1 MIIPSIIERE
11 NTYYKIFQAVE
22 IAFAKLNS
30 NNKKTKG
37 RPRKYSDQQMV
48 ACMLYGVK
56 NSIFSLRE
64 LEYRI
69 KQDYIFKSIIQLNEV
84 PDYSTFS
91 LRAKSLEQHL
101 YYGIYAMFVEL
112 IDPETRLCAIDG
124 TALRSSKYDSE
135 AKSGKGTRLGYFK
148 GYKFHCIATVTDII
162 IPLVFDLTTA
172 NVYDNQVS
180 NLLYEAK
187 IYNPFLILAD
197 AAYDSSEWFEIASD
211 LEFNLLTD
219 INMRKAKS
227 IESFADKR
235 YENALFMQS
244 PIGLKLYKNRLK
256 IEQLFSVLKVLYN
269 LENPRLYGQA
279 RYERHIKWV
288 LLAYLI
294 DEFNKKQ
301 EGINSRKYPWN
312 L

>member
-1 MIIPSIIERE
+1 MIISLNIETE
-11 NTYYKIFQAVE
+11 NTYYKIFEAVK

-30 NNKKTKG
+30 KDRSTKG
-37 RPRKYSDQQMV
+37 RPRKYSDQQIV

-69 KQDYIFKSIIQLNEV
+69 KQDYTFKAIIQLTEV

-91 LRAKSLEQHL
+91 LRAKALEQHL
-101 YYGIYAMFVEL
+101 YYGVYAMLVEL
-112 IDPETRLCAIDG
+112 ISPETRLCAIDG

-135 AKSGKGTRLGYFK
+135 AKSGKGTRLGYFI
-148 GYKFHCIATVTDII
+148 GYKLHCIAAVTDII
-162 IPLVFDLTTA
+162 IPLVFNVTTA

-180 NLLYEAK
+180 DLLYEAK

-197 AAYDSSEWFEIASD
+197 AAYDSIEWFDIASD
-211 LEFNLLTD
+211 LELNLLTD

-227 IESFADKR
+227 IEAFDMKR

-244 PIGLKLYKNRLK
+244 PIGMKLYKNRLK
-256 IEQLFSVLKVLYN
+256 IEQLFSVLKGLYN

-288 LLAYLI
+288 LLAYLV

-301 EGINSRKYPWN
+301 QGITSRKYPWN

>member
-1 MIIPSIIERE
+1 MIIPLNIKSE
-11 NTYYKIFQAVE
+11 NSYYKIFEAVK
-22 IAFAKLNS
+22 IAFTKLNS
-30 NNKKTKG
+30 NIESTKG
-37 RPRKYSDQQMV
+37 RPRKYSDEQIV

-69 KQDYIFKSIIQLNEV
+69 KQDYVFQSIIKLEKV

-91 LRAKSLEQHL
+91 LRSKTLEKHI
-101 YYGIYAMFVEL
+101 YYGVYAMFVEL
-112 IDPETRLCAIDG
+112 INPETRLCAIDS

-135 AKSGKGTRLGYFK
+135 AKSGKSTRLGYYK
-148 GYKFHCIATVTDII
+148 GYKLHCIATVTDII
-162 IPLVFDLTTA
+162 IPLVFHLTTA

-180 NLLYEAK
+180 DLLYESK
-187 IYNPFLILAD
+187 TYNPFLILAD
-197 AAYDSSEWFEIASD
+197 AAYDSVEWFEIASS

-219 INMRKAKS
+219 INMRKAKN
-227 IESFADKR
+227 IKSFADKR
-235 YENALFMQS
+235 HENALFLKS

-256 IEQLFSVLKVLYN
+256 IEQLFSVLKGLYN

-288 LLAYLI
+288 LLACLV

-301 EGINSRKYPWN
+301 QGIKTRKYPWN

>member
-1 MIIPSIIERE
+1 MIIPSIIKSE

-91 LRAKSLEQHL
+91 LRSKSLEHHI

-148 GYKFHCIATVTDII
+148 GYKFHCIAAVTDII
-162 IPLVFDLTTA
+162 IPLVFDITTA

-197 AAYDSSEWFEIASD
+197 AAYDSAEWFEIASD
-211 LEFNLLTD
+211 LELNLLTD

-256 IEQLFSVLKVLYN
+256 IEQLFSVLKGLYN

-301 EGINSRKYPWN
+301 QGIKSRKYPWN

>member
-256 IEQLFSVLKVLYN
+256 IEQLFSVLKRLYN
-269 LENPRLYGQA
+269 LENPRLYGHA

>member
-1 MIIPSIIERE
+1 MIISSNIKSE
-11 NTYYKIFQAVE
+11 NDYYKIFKAVK

-30 NNKKTKG
+30 NIQNTKG
-37 RPRKYSDQQMV
+37 RPRKYSDEQIV

-69 KQDYIFKSIIQLNEV
+69 KQDYVFKSIIQFNQV

-91 LRAKSLEQHL
+91 LRTKSLEKHI

-135 AKSGKGTRLGYFK
+135 AKSGKGTRLGYYK
-148 GYKFHCIATVTDII
+148 GYKLHCIATVTDII

-180 NLLYEAK
+180 DLLYEAK

-197 AAYDSSEWFEIASD
+197 AAYDSVEWFKIASN
-211 LEFNLLTD
+211 LNFNLLTD

-227 IESFADKR
+227 IESFTDKR
-235 YENALFMQS
+235 YENALFIES
-244 PIGLKLYKNRLK
+244 PIGVKLYKNRLK
-256 IEQLFSVLKVLYN
+256 IEQLFSILKGLYN

-288 LLAYLI
+288 LLAYII

-301 EGINSRKYPWN
+301 QGIKSRKYPWN
-312 L
+312 I

>member
-1 MIIPSIIERE
+1 MQI
-11 NTYYKIFQAVE
+11 VC
-22 IAFAKLNS
+22 
-30 NNKKTKG
+30 
-37 RPRKYSDQQMV
+37 
-48 ACMLYGVK
+48 CMLYGVK

-69 KQDYIFKSIIQLNEV
+69 KQDYVFKSIIEIDEV

-91 LRAKSLEQHL
+91 IRAKKLEKHI

-148 GYKFHCIATVTDII
+148 GYKLHCIATVADIM

-172 NVYDNQVS
+172 NVYDNQLS
-180 NLLYEAK
+180 DLLYEAK

-197 AAYDSSEWFEIASD
+197 AAYDSIEWFDIASD
-211 LEFNLLTD
+211 LELNLLTD

-227 IESFADKR
+227 IEAFDMKR

-244 PIGLKLYKNRLK
+244 PIGMKLYKNRLK
-256 IEQLFSVLKVLYN
+256 IEQLFSVLKGLYN

-288 LLAYLI
+288 LLAYLV
-294 DEFNKKQ
+294 DDFNKKQ
-301 EGINSRKYPWN
+301 QGIKSRKYPWN

>member
-1 MIIPSIIERE
+1 MIISINIETE
-11 NTYYKIFQAVE
+11 NTYYKIFEAVK

-30 NNKKTKG
+30 KDRSTKG
-37 RPRKYSDQQMV
+37 RPRKYSDQQIV

-69 KQDYIFKSIIQLNEV
+69 KQDYTFKAIIQLTEV

-91 LRAKSLEQHL
+91 LRAKALEQHL
-101 YYGIYAMFVEL
+101 YYGVYAMLVEL
-112 IDPETRLCAIDG
+112 ISPETRLCAIDG

-135 AKSGKGTRLGYFK
+135 AKSGKGTRLGYFI
-148 GYKFHCIATVTDII
+148 GYKLHCIAAVTDII
-162 IPLVFDLTTA
+162 IPLVFNVTTP

-180 NLLYEAK
+180 DLLYEAK

-197 AAYDSSEWFEIASD
+197 AAYDSVKWLEIASD
-211 LEFNLLTD
+211 LKFNLLTD

-227 IESFADKR
+227 LESFTDKR
-235 YENALFMQS
+235 YENALFIQS

-256 IEQLFSVLKVLYN
+256 IEQLFSTLKGLYN

-288 LLAYLI
+288 LLAYLV
-294 DEFNKKQ
+294 DDFNKKQ
-301 EGINSRKYPWN
+301 QGIKSRKYPWN

>member
-1 MIIPSIIERE
+1 MIIPLNIKSE
-11 NTYYKIFQAVE
+11 NIYYKIFEAVK
-22 IAFAKLNS
+22 IAFARLNS
-30 NNKKTKG
+30 NTENTKG
-37 RPRKYSDQQMV
+37 RPRKYSDMQIV
-48 ACMLYGVK
+48 CCMLYGVK

-69 KQDYIFKSIIQLNEV
+69 KQDYVFKSIIEIDEV

-91 LRAKSLEQHL
+91 IRAKKLEKHI

-148 GYKFHCIATVTDII
+148 GYKLHCIATVADIM

-172 NVYDNQVS
+172 NVYDNQLS
-180 NLLYEAK
+180 DLLYEAK

-197 AAYDSSEWFEIASD
+197 AAYDSIEWFDIASD
-211 LEFNLLTD
+211 LELNLLTD

-227 IESFADKR
+227 IEAFDMKR

-244 PIGLKLYKNRLK
+244 PIGMKLYKNRLK
-256 IEQLFSVLKVLYN
+256 IEQLFSVLKGLYN

-288 LLAYLI
+288 LLAYLV
-294 DEFNKKQ
+294 DDFNKKQ
-301 EGINSRKYPWN
+301 QGITSRKYPWN

>member
-1 MIIPSIIERE
+1 MIISRNIETE
-11 NTYYKIFQAVE
+11 NTYYKIFEAVK

-30 NNKKTKG
+30 KDRSTKG
-37 RPRKYSDQQMV
+37 RPRKYSDQQIV

-69 KQDYIFKSIIQLNEV
+69 KQDYTFKAIIQLTEV

-91 LRAKSLEQHL
+91 LRAKALEQHL
-101 YYGIYAMFVEL
+101 YYGVYAMLVEL
-112 IDPETRLCAIDG
+112 ISPETRLCAIDG

-135 AKSGKGTRLGYFK
+135 AKSGKGTRLGYFI
-148 GYKFHCIATVTDII
+148 GYKLHCIAAVTDII
-162 IPLVFDLTTA
+162 IPLVFNVTTP

-180 NLLYEAK
+180 DLLYEAK

-197 AAYDSSEWFEIASD
+197 AAYDSIEWFDIASD
-211 LEFNLLTD
+211 LELNLLTD

-227 IESFADKR
+227 IEAFDMKR

-244 PIGLKLYKNRLK
+244 PIGMKLYKNRLK
-256 IEQLFSVLKVLYN
+256 IEQLFSVLKGLYN

-288 LLAYLI
+288 LLAYLV

-301 EGINSRKYPWN
+301 QGITSRKYPWN

>member
-1 MIIPSIIERE
+1 
-11 NTYYKIFQAVE
+11 
-22 IAFAKLNS
+22 
-30 NNKKTKG
+30 
-37 RPRKYSDQQMV
+37 
-48 ACMLYGVK
+48 
-56 NSIFSLRE
+56 
-64 LEYRI
+64 
-69 KQDYIFKSIIQLNEV
+69 
-84 PDYSTFS
+84 
-91 LRAKSLEQHL
+91 
-101 YYGIYAMFVEL
+101 MFVEL

-227 IESFADKR
+227 IESLQIKDMR
-235 YENALFMQS
+235 M
-244 PIGLKLYKNRLK
+244 LYLCS
-256 IEQLFSVLKVLYN
+256 L
-269 LENPRLYGQA
+269 P
-279 RYERHIKWV
+279 
-288 LLAYLI
+288 
-294 DEFNKKQ
+294 
-301 EGINSRKYPWN
+301 
-312 L
+312 

>member
-11 NTYYKIFQAVE
+11 NTYYKIFRAVE
-22 IAFAKLNS
+22 IAFDKLNS
-30 NNKKTKG
+30 NNKETKG

-235 YENALFMQS
+235 YENALFIQS

-256 IEQLFSVLKVLYN
+256 IEQLFSVLKGLYN

-301 EGINSRKYPWN
+301 EGIKSRKYPWN

>member
-1 MIIPSIIERE
+1 MIIPLNIKSE
-11 NTYYKIFQAVE
+11 NTYYKIFEAVK

-30 NNKKTKG
+30 KDRSTKG
-37 RPRKYSDQQMV
+37 RPRKYSDQQIV

-69 KQDYIFKSIIQLNEV
+69 KQDYTFKAIIQLTEV

-91 LRAKSLEQHL
+91 LRAKALEQHL
-101 YYGIYAMFVEL
+101 YYGVYAMLVEL
-112 IDPETRLCAIDG
+112 ISPETRLCAIDG

-135 AKSGKGTRLGYFK
+135 AKSGKGTRLGYFI
-148 GYKFHCIATVTDII
+148 GYKLHCIAAVTDII
-162 IPLVFDLTTA
+162 IPLVFNVTTA

-180 NLLYEAK
+180 DLLYEAK

-197 AAYDSSEWFEIASD
+197 AAYDSVKWLEIASD
-211 LEFNLLTD
+211 LKFNLLTD

-227 IESFADKR
+227 LESFTDKR
-235 YENALFMQS
+235 YENALFIQS

-256 IEQLFSVLKVLYN
+256 IEQLFSTLKGLYN

-288 LLAYLI
+288 LLAYLV
-294 DEFNKKQ
+294 DDFNKKQ
-301 EGINSRKYPWN
+301 QGIKSRKYPWN

>member
-256 IEQLFSVLKVLYN
+256 IEQLFSVLKRLYN

>member
-1 MIIPSIIERE
+1 MIIPLNIKKE
-11 NTYYKIFQAVE
+11 NTYYKIFEAVK

-30 NNKKTKG
+30 KDRSTKG
-37 RPRKYSDQQMV
+37 RPRKYSDQQIV

-69 KQDYIFKSIIQLNEV
+69 KQDYTFKAIIQLTEV

-91 LRAKSLEQHL
+91 LRAKALEQHL
-101 YYGIYAMFVEL
+101 YYGVYAMLVEL
-112 IDPETRLCAIDG
+112 ISPETRLCAIDG

-135 AKSGKGTRLGYFK
+135 AKSGKGTRLGYFI
-148 GYKFHCIATVTDII
+148 GYKLHCIAAVTDII
-162 IPLVFDLTTA
+162 IPLVFNVTTA

-180 NLLYEAK
+180 DLLYEAK

-197 AAYDSSEWFEIASD
+197 AAYDSVKWLEIASD
-211 LEFNLLTD
+211 LKFNLLTD

-227 IESFADKR
+227 LESFTDKR
-235 YENALFMQS
+235 YENALFIQS

-256 IEQLFSVLKVLYN
+256 IEQLFSTLKGLYN
-269 LENPRLYGQA
+269 LETPRLYGQA

-288 LLAYLI
+288 LLAYLV
-294 DEFNKKQ
+294 DDFNKKQ
-301 EGINSRKYPWN
+301 QGIKSRKYPWN

>member
-1 MIIPSIIERE
+1 MIISLNIETE
-11 NTYYKIFQAVE
+11 NTYYKIFEAVK

-30 NNKKTKG
+30 KDRSTKG
-37 RPRKYSDQQMV
+37 RPRKYSDQQIV

-56 NSIFSLRE
+56 NSIFSFRE

-69 KQDYIFKSIIQLNEV
+69 KQDYTFKAIIQLTEV

-91 LRAKSLEQHL
+91 LRAKALEQHL
-101 YYGIYAMFVEL
+101 YYGVYAMLVEL
-112 IDPETRLCAIDG
+112 ISPETRLCAIDG

-135 AKSGKGTRLGYFK
+135 AKSGKGTRLGYFI
-148 GYKFHCIATVTDII
+148 GYKLHCIAAVTDII
-162 IPLVFDLTTA
+162 IPLVFNVTTA

-180 NLLYEAK
+180 DLLYEAK

-197 AAYDSSEWFEIASD
+197 AAYDSVKWLEIASD
-211 LEFNLLTD
+211 LKFNLLTD

-227 IESFADKR
+227 LESFTDKR
-235 YENALFMQS
+235 YENALFIQS

-256 IEQLFSVLKVLYN
+256 IEQLFSTLKGLYN

-288 LLAYLI
+288 LLAYLV
-294 DEFNKKQ
+294 DDFNKKQ
-301 EGINSRKYPWN
+301 QGIKSRKYPWN